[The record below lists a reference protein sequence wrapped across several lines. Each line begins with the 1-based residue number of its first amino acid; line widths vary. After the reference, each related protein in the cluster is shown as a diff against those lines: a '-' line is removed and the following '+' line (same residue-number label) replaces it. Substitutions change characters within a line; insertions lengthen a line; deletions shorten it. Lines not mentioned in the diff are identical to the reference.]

1 MLSNCYKIP
10 LVERVLPSEAKKV
23 VSIFAGNRTKSS
35 NILLH

>member
-10 LVERVLPSEAKKV
+10 LVGKVLPSEGKNV
-23 VSIFAGNRTKSS
+23 FSFFAGIRTKSS